1 MPAIISAVSDRDVAL
16 VSGNRSR
23 SLSRSKRWLF
33 RILTIFLGTV
43 LSLAALE
50 AILRIAGWPAPGFY
64 VEGRGPIAMRRPG
77 VLGGAYPPNAYGRL
91 KNYEYDVGWVV
102 NEDGFRER
110 PASAKAGNEW
120 RIGILGDSFA
130 AGFGVEQP
138 DRFCEIWASK
148 VREQN
153 PNMTTWNLATPNCGT
168 LCEAEILEGPAQRY
182 NLDEILLVFYGG
194 NDVQDNIEEYRALDV
209 DRGDDQPAE
218 GYRRWLREHSR
229 LASFVWTNV
238 FRAFATIRPPG
249 IYSEKKLRTDWP
261 DTENA
266 LARLRKAAANRRLTV
281 LYIPSLPE
289 WDDESWKELGK
300 YPDVTGDGRFVVKN
314 SLKKWAQEN
323 GVGFLDATSWLS
335 ACKTSRECVYPVDG
349 HWTPRAHVLAGTEF
363 AQQLGLASK

>member
-1 MPAIISAVSDRDVAL
+1 MPATISTVSNRDVAL

-33 RILTIFLGTV
+33 RILAIFLGTI

-77 VLGGAYPPNAYGRL
+77 LLGGAYPPNTHGRL

-138 DRFCEIWASK
+138 DRFSEIWSGK
-148 VREQN
+148 LREQN
-153 PNMTTWNLATPNCGT
+153 PNLTTWNLATPNCGT
-168 LCEAEILEGPAQRY
+168 LCEAEILEGSAQRY

-194 NDVQDNIEEYRALDV
+194 NDVQDNIEEYRAV
-209 DRGDDQPAE
+209 NGNGPDDQPS
-218 GYRRWLREHSR
+218 GTHRVWLREHSR
-229 LASFVWTNV
+229 LASFVWV
-238 FRAFATIRPPG
+238 SAFRAFATIRPPG
-249 IYSEKKLRTDWP
+249 IYSEKKLSRDWP
-261 DTENA
+261 DTQSA
-266 LARLRKAAANRRLTV
+266 LTRLKQAAGNRRLTV

-289 WDDESWKELGK
+289 WNDESWKELSK

-314 SLKKWAQEN
+314 ALKKWSEEN
-323 GVGFLDATSWLS
+323 GAGFLDATSWLS
-335 ACKTSRECVYPVDG
+335 ACRIVRECVYPVDG
-349 HWTPRAHVLAGTEF
+349 HWTGHANVLA
-363 AQQLGLASK
+363 ASKLAEQLRPASQ